1 MSYDSSHKL
10 DSACSK
16 VIFNFQDKTYSP
28 FQQKIYLISLANNPN
43 QLIRIEG
50 FTDDEEK
57 TPYVKYRVSD
67 IDNLFHLHKE

>member
-10 DSACSK
+10 DSSGSK

-57 TPYVKYRVSD
+57 TPYVKYHVSD